1 MATRLNASEAAM
13 IAVTILRIRPI
24 LFLRFGFAIDKSFA
38 LVSDSRFLCP
48 GFLSPPLQ
56 SLFRLSP
63 FRPRGATA
71 RRPNPDRTR
80 GNAMAGGTG
89 LTGTAWTVLYHAQ
102 FSAANRPAAIPA
114 PRLPLRRTSV
124 LICRINGPPPP
135 RRRTRPPG
143 RPARPARR
151 G

>member
-1 MATRLNASEAAM
+1 MATRLNASETAV

-24 LFLRFGFAIDKSFA
+24 LFLRFGFAMNKSVA

-80 GNAMAGGTG
+80 GNAMAGGDG
-89 LTGTAWTVLYHAQ
+89 LAGTAWTVLYHAQ
-102 FSAANRPAAIPA
+102 FSAANQPAAIPA
-114 PRLPLRRTSV
+114 PRLPIRRTFV
-124 LICRINGPPPP
+124 LICRISAAPPHP
-135 RRRTRPPG
+135 RRTRLPG
-143 RPARPARR
+143 PPARR
-151 G
+151 ARRG

>member
-1 MATRLNASEAAM
+1 MATRLNASETAV

-24 LFLRFGFAIDKSFA
+24 LFLRFEFAVDKSFA

-80 GNAMAGGTG
+80 GNAMAGVTG
-89 LTGTAWTVLYHAQ
+89 LAGTAWTVLYHAQ

-114 PRLPLRRTSV
+114 PRLPLRRTFV
-124 LICRINGPPPP
+124 LICRFSAAPLP
-135 RRRTRPPG
+135 RRRTRRPDQ
-143 RPARPARR
+143 PARLARR